1 MSQTHE
7 KQTRGDVP
15 EWNEE
20 EEGCQT
26 EAGKLKAPAIRFVLP
41 RQNRAKSLERLL
53 HVLNLRL
60 TPERNL
66 HDGVVRVV
74 RWRCPRL
81 HSRRLSHER
90 R

>member
-7 KQTRGDVP
+7 NQTRSDIP
-15 EWNEE
+15 KWNEE
-20 EEGCQT
+20 EEGRQT
-26 EAGKLKAPAIRFVLP
+26 EARKLKAPAIRFVLP
-41 RQNRAKSLERLL
+41 RQNRAKSFERLP
-53 HVLNLRL
+53 HVLNLSL

-74 RWRCPRL
+74 RRRRTRL
-81 HSRRLSHER
+81 DSRRFSHER